1 MDADKFKGVLFGQ
14 AIGDALGLCTEF
26 MTKGEVRHWYPD
38 GVKNYSQM
46 MVDYHRA
53 RWQPGD
59 WTDDTDMMLCI
70 AEAVIKDKELN
81 SQSVAQ
87 NFKKWFLGCPK
98 GIGRHTYNVLSL
110 GDYVKKPHRAAELVW
125 QMSGRRNAANGAVMR
140 TSVIGLL
147 NEEVEKHAADICR
160 LTHADP
166 RCVGSAV
173 IVSQMVHAL
182 VYRNELLPLEELI
195 EIGRQYD
202 ERIEPYLLMVRSETL
217 NVLNLDDEAMGYT
230 LKTMAAGLWSVYHAG
245 SFEEGLLEVV
255 NAGGD
260 ADTNGAV
267 AGSLLGA
274 RFGYSNIP
282 TRYVDGLV
290 RKDALTRVSD
300 ALQDVLKG

>member
-53 RWQPGD
+53 RWQLGD

-110 GDYVKKPHRAAELVW
+110 GDYVKKTHRAAELVW

-147 NEEVEKHAADICR
+147 NGEVEEHAADICR
-160 LTHADP
+160 LTHTDP
-166 RCVGSAV
+166 RCVGSTV

-182 VYRNELLPLEELI
+182 VYRNELLPLEKLI

-202 ERIEPYLLMVRSETL
+202 DRIEPYLLMVRSETL